1 MPELEEIQRQ
11 IHGEI
16 SSLQENLEAL
26 NTIRLELEQAKN
38 LVRDH
43 ITKIDEYIRSI
54 QTHSTNLQNLLSRYA
69 DEIKEHTIQEINRAI
84 SSLEAVSNEINRTI
98 YSLRDEIK
106 NLLKTNNELILEANK
121 LFKQIDEINL
131 PKRFDEIE
139 KSIEDKYK
147 SLKNEIDIIRKNNSE
162 LNKQNMVLLYFS
174 IGISI
179 VTITTLVILLM
190 K

>member
-26 NTIRLELEQAKN
+26 NKIRLELEQAKN
-38 LVRDH
+38 LVREH

-54 QTHSTNLQNLLSRYA
+54 QTHSTNLQNLLSKYA

-84 SSLEAVSNEINRTI
+84 SSLEAVSNEITRTVN
-98 YSLRDEIK
+98 SLKDEIK
-106 NLLKTNNELILEANK
+106 NLLKTNQQLVQDAKN

-131 PKRFDEIE
+131 PKRFEELE
-139 KSIEDKYK
+139 KSIENNYK
-147 SLKNEIDIIRKNNSE
+147 SLKTEIDLIHKNNSE
-162 LNKQNMVLLYFS
+162 LKKQNKALLYFS
-174 IGISI
+174 IGICIIIIS
-179 VTITTLVILLM
+179 TLIILLM

>member
-38 LVRDH
+38 LVREH

-84 SSLEAVSNEINRTI
+84 SLLEAVSNEIIRTVN
-98 YSLRDEIK
+98 SLKDEIK
-106 NLLKTNNELILEANK
+106 NLLKTNKELVEEAKK

-131 PKRFDEIE
+131 PKRFDGIE
-139 KSIEDKYK
+139 KSIENKYK
-147 SLKNEIDIIRKNNSE
+147 SLKDEIDIIHKNNSE
-162 LNKQNMVLLYFS
+162 LRNQNKILIYFS

-179 VTITTLVILLM
+179 VTIATLIILLL

>member
-54 QTHSTNLQNLLSRYA
+54 QTHSTNQQNLLSRYA

-98 YSLRDEIK
+98 YSLRDEIIS
-106 NLLKTNNELILEANK
+106 LL
-121 LFKQIDEINL
+121 
-131 PKRFDEIE
+131 
-139 KSIEDKYK
+139 
-147 SLKNEIDIIRKNNSE
+147 
-162 LNKQNMVLLYFS
+162 
-174 IGISI
+174 
-179 VTITTLVILLM
+179 
-190 K
+190 

>member
-38 LVRDH
+38 LVSEH

-84 SSLEAVSNEINRTI
+84 SSLEAVSNEIIRTVN
-98 YSLRDEIK
+98 SLKDEIK
-106 NLLKTNNELILEANK
+106 NLIKTNNELVQEAKK

-139 KSIEDKYK
+139 KSIENKYK
-147 SLKNEIDIIRKNNSE
+147 SLKNEIDLIHKNNSE
-162 LNKQNMVLLYFS
+162 LKKQNKVLLYFS

-179 VTITTLVILLM
+179 ITITTLIILLM

>member
-26 NTIRLELEQAKN
+26 NTIRLELEQAKK
-38 LVRDH
+38 LVKEH

-69 DEIKEHTIQEINRAI
+69 DEIKERTIQEINRVI
-84 SSLEAVSNEINRTI
+84 SSLEAVSNEIIRTVN
-98 YSLRDEIK
+98 SLKDEIK
-106 NLLKTNNELILEANK
+106 SLLKTNQELVQEAKK
-121 LFKQIDEINL
+121 LYKQIDEINL
-131 PKRFDEIE
+131 PKRFDELD
-139 KSIEDKYK
+139 KNIEDRYI
-147 SLKNEIDIIRKNNSE
+147 LIKNEIETIHKSNSE
-162 LNKQNMVLLYFS
+162 LKKQNKILFYFS

-179 VTITTLVILLM
+179 VTIITLIILM
-190 K
+190 M